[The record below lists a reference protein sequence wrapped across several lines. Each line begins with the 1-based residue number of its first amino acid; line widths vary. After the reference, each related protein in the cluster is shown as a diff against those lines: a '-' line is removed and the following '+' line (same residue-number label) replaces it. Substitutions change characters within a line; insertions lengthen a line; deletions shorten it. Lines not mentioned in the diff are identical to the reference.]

1 MFICDH
7 RNKLLALYR
16 EFINFYNRCWA
27 SAFVVTVLFGCII
40 GLGLS
45 RPAYGASN
53 SLPPVSISFYQ
64 SHASVEDMSEWV
76 LNIEQDAQ
84 GFIWA
89 ATQTGLFRYDGYE
102 TVVFTYKADDP
113 YSLANS
119 YVVSLFL
126 DSDDQLWVGTHDGV
140 LHRYDNKLNRFERY
154 NFDPD
159 YPKTARSNSH
169 VMGISQNSKYQLLVS
184 TLGAG
189 LHIFDLK
196 TRKFIKRYINDPSDH
211 NSLSDDKVYTAIED
225 SQGMVWVGTRNGGLN
240 RLDPQTGKFKR
251 FAYQEDNP
259 KSLSNNKVYAIK
271 EDSKRNL
278 WIGTRGGGL
287 NLFDRISENFTHFI
301 HDPQDLTTLGSDQ
314 VFTIFEDK
322 NNTLWLG
329 TYKGGLNKFNAE
341 RRSFTRYQHI
351 PQSNNSLPDNDVFS
365 LIQDDQGLI
374 WLGTFGGSISRFDP
388 NSERFGLVRHHAG
401 VDNTI
406 VDAQIHAMT
415 KDRQGILWI
424 GTDKGLNR
432 LDERSGKFSLY
443 ANDEDDELSLSGNEI
458 WSIVED
464 PQQGLWVGT
473 RTSGLNF
480 FDSVTGKSK
489 RFKHDVNDNNSLS
502 DDYVK
507 ELHFDGQ
514 GQLWIGTQN
523 GLNRYDK
530 RSGTFTRFIHDENN
544 LGSISHNVINE
555 IFTDKQG
562 RLWIGTN
569 GGGLNR
575 FLPANNTFERFIK
588 DPDNNSISS
597 NTVYSLIQDEQDI
610 FWIGTFG
617 GLNRFDISTREFTV
631 YDQSDGLQSDRVQ
644 GVIRD
649 ESGKLWLVGRGL
661 SVFDPKTTKN
671 RYRIGS
677 DFDCSANQGATL
689 KDERGVIYFGT
700 NGFCHFNPKDIELE
714 DSLPEVVFTDFLLLN
729 KSVKVGETFGQEQA
743 VLTEGINDVEQIT
756 LTHEQNVL
764 SFEFAALDYTAPKD
778 NQYKYKL
785 TGFNPNW
792 IETDSSNRHATY
804 TNLSAGNYTFMVL
817 ASNHEGI
824 WSVVP
829 KTVNLRILPAP
840 WHTWWA
846 YTFYGLVILLVAYSY
861 GRMIHQSVM
870 IERETSRKLEQK
882 VSERTFELERSNQ
895 SITALSEIS
904 VEISST
910 LDLNQ
915 LLNTVY
921 ERIKRLMDVDVFS
934 IGIYDEKSNRIDF
947 KLVIEQGRYLPEY
960 SIDMKEKD
968 RPAIWCIQHRQPVI
982 LNDYEKDFAK
992 LLGNKPIPLPKIG
1005 NQAKSLMYWPLIVG
1019 DNISGVLTVQSYRKD
1034 AYDEHQQEMIQT
1046 LATTTAIALDNAS
1059 AYREVETKNETIVA
1073 TQQQL
1078 VESEKMAS
1086 LGILTAGVAHEINNP
1101 TNFVHV
1107 AAHNLTTDM
1116 ATFKQVLMDMVGDDA
1131 EAEVYEVFDQ
1141 HFKPLFSH
1149 IDLITT
1155 GTERIKR
1162 IVEDLSSF
1170 SQLDAEQ
1177 KQTMNIIDGL
1187 LSTINLVHTKYAD
1200 QISIDTDFYPI
1211 SEIKGFP
1218 AELNQVFMNLLV
1230 NACDAIRDRCRAEK
1244 EAGLMKALLVAGQ
1257 IKVGCQPCAEGIEI
1271 TFKDNGCGMNET
1283 TRDKLFEPFYT
1294 TKAAGEG
1301 TGLGLSISY
1310 GIIQKHNGDISVE
1323 SEEGY
1328 GTTFIIRL
1336 PLE

>member
-1 MFICDH
+1 M
-7 RNKLLALYR
+7 LLSCI
-16 EFINFYNRCWA
+16 F
-27 SAFVVTVLFGCII
+27 FVGLFC
-40 GLGLS
+40 
-45 RPAYGASN
+45 PAYGVTSSTSSA
-53 SLPPVSISFYQ
+53 SISFHQ
-64 SHASVEDMSEWV
+64 SRASVESMSEWV

-89 ATQTGLFRYDGYE
+89 ATQTGLYRYDGYE
-102 TVVFTYKADDP
+102 TVAYAHNPDDP

-119 YVVSLFL
+119 YVVSLFV
-126 DSDDQLWVGTHDGV
+126 DSDQQLWVCTHDGV
-140 LHRYDNKLNRFERY
+140 LHRYDSLLNRFERY

-159 YPKTARSNSH
+159 YPKTARSNAH
-169 VMGISQNSKYQLLVS
+169 VMGISQKSNNQLLIS

-196 TRKFIKRYINDPSDH
+196 TRKFIKRYIHNPNEN
-211 NSLSDDKVYTAIED
+211 NSLSDDKVYAAIED
-225 SQGMVWVGTRNGGLN
+225 SQGKIWIGTRNGGLN
-240 RLDPQTGKFKR
+240 RLDSTTGEFKR
-251 FAYQEDNP
+251 FIHQADDPN
-259 KSLSNNKVYAIK
+259 SLSNNKVYVIK

-287 NLFDRISENFTHFI
+287 NLFDRISETFTHFR
-301 HDPQDLTTLGSDQ
+301 HDAKNTRTLGSDQ

-322 NNTLWLG
+322 ENTLWLG
-329 TYKGGLNKFNAE
+329 TYEGGLNKFDPE
-341 RRSFTRYQHI
+341 RRDFTRYLHV
-351 PQSNNSLPDNDVFS
+351 PQSKNSLPDNDVVS
-365 LIQDDQGLI
+365 IIQDKQGLI
-374 WLGTFGGSISRFDP
+374 WLGTFGGTITRFDP
-388 NSERFGLVRHHAG
+388 ESERFGAVRHHAG
-401 VDNTI
+401 ADNTI
-406 VDAQIHAMT
+406 VDAQIHDIT
-415 KDRQGILWI
+415 KDRDGILWV

-432 LDERSGKFSLY
+432 LNERTGEFTLFVHDIEDEFSL
-443 ANDEDDELSLSGNEI
+443 SSNEI
-458 WSIVED
+458 WAIVPD
-464 PQQGLWVGT
+464 PQRGLWVGT
-473 RTSGLNF
+473 RTSGLNY
-480 FDSVTGKSK
+480 FDPATGKAQ
-489 RFKHDVNDNNSLS
+489 RFSYDANDENSLS

-507 ELHFDGQ
+507 ELHFDSQ

-530 RSGTFTRFIHDENN
+530 RTDKFTRFIHDEQNPN
-544 LGSISHNVINE
+544 SISDNVINE
-555 IFTDKQG
+555 IFTDRQG

-569 GGGLNR
+569 GGGINR
-575 FLPANNTFERFIK
+575 YLPINDTFERFTK
-588 DPDNNSISS
+588 DPDKNSIS
-597 NTVYSLIQDEQDI
+597 NNRVYSITQDGQDI

-617 GLNRFDISTREFTV
+617 GLNRFDVSTGEFRA
-631 YDQSDGLQSDRVQ
+631 YDQSDGLQSDRIQ
-644 GVIRD
+644 GVMLD
-649 ESGKLWLVGRGL
+649 ERGKLWLAGNGL
-661 SVFDPKTTKN
+661 SVFDPLTTKV
-671 RYRIGS
+671 RYRIGR
-677 DFDCSANQGATL
+677 DFNCSANQGATF
-689 KDERGVIYFGT
+689 KDQQGVMYFGT
-700 NGFCHFNPKDIELE
+700 VGFCHFNPKDIELE
-714 DSLPEVVFTDFLLLN
+714 GTSPKVVFTDFLLLN
-729 KSVKVGETFGQEQA
+729 ESVKVDDKFGQEQA
-743 VLTEGINDVEQIT
+743 VLTKSIDVVEQIT

-764 SFEFAALDYTAPKD
+764 TFEFAALDYTSPKE
-778 NQYKYKL
+778 NRYKYKL
-785 TGFNPNW
+785 VGFNDDW
-792 IETDSSNRHATY
+792 IETDSNNRHATY

-817 ASNHEGI
+817 ASNHEGA

-829 KTVNLRILPAP
+829 KTVELRISPAP

-846 YTFYGLVILLVAYSY
+846 YTFYGLVILIIAYSY
-861 GRMIHQSVM
+861 GRMIHQSVV

-934 IGIYDEKSNRIDF
+934 IGLYDERRNCIDF

-960 SIDMKEKD
+960 SFNMQEKD
-968 RPAIWCIQHRQPVI
+968 RPAVWCIQHRKPVI

-1059 AYREVETKNETIVA
+1059 AYREVATKNETIVA

-1116 ATFKQVLMDMVGDDA
+1116 AAFKQVLMDMVGDDA
-1131 EAEVYEVFDQ
+1131 EDEVYEVFEQ

-1170 SQLDAEQ
+1170 SQLDGEQ
-1177 KQTMNIIDGL
+1177 KQPMNIVDGL

-1211 SEIKGFP
+1211 PEIKGFP

-1257 IKVGCQPCAEGIEI
+1257 IKVGCQPHSDGIEI
-1271 TFKDNGCGMNET
+1271 TVKDNGCGMDET
-1283 TRDKLFEPFYT
+1283 TREKLFEPFYT

-1310 GIIQKHNGDISVE
+1310 GIIQKHNGEIAVE
-1323 SEEGY
+1323 SEQGY